1 MVQKVPP
8 PPMLT
13 DPQWQAVNRW
23 LLEIQNI
30 LNPSGAIDPANVQGL
45 TETEAQVVTNTAD
58 IASLE
63 ATQGA
68 QGGQI
73 AFLQSQVALNTASIA
88 TINGQITT
96 LSARNQV
103 FNGTVA
109 PVTLHANGDYYVDTS
124 AKHLYVQV
132 ASAWVLI
139 V

>member
-96 LSARNQV
+96 LSARNQI

-132 ASAWVLI
+132 ANAWVLI